1 MCIST
6 TLSGSQPQPI
16 STLSGNQ
23 FDDLDAFAQAI
34 KPLNITV
41 NQLTPGSFLGT
52 VKFADF
58 GHLKFTYVNQNQT
71 FQAIGP
77 KSPDHLA
84 FAIAQQADRT
94 PIINESAGV
103 PTLSEA

>member
-58 GHLKFTYVNQNQT
+58 GHLKFTRN
-71 FQAIGP
+71 P
-77 KSPDHLA
+77 P
-84 FAIAQQADRT
+84 
-94 PIINESAGV
+94 ESLIPLWVRMNGGRKGRAV
-103 PTLSEA
+103 SF